1 MGYESMTRKRPLE
14 EVDEASNKKQSLAD
28 ATTVLVP
35 EVCLAVFLSVS
46 LCPIS
51 QCVSHFSFSLC
62 VSLPLFESL
71 CVSLFLSSLLCI
83 SLSLSFS
90 LCVRLSLYLSFSW
103 CWQATVEEVECGGW
117 SPVYISAGALG
128 SQSTDPLTH
137 LVGAVPP
144 EDEDIVVD
152 EEEDSTEL
160 SGACSPHS
168 KRVLH
173 ASAYMHLTLTED
185 VGRG

>member
-1 MGYESMTRKRPLE
+1 MKRAIRSNRWQTLPL
-14 EVDEASNKKQSLAD
+14 
-28 ATTVLVP
+28 
-35 EVCLAVFLSVS
+35 CLFQRSVS
-46 LCPIS
+46 LCS
-51 QCVSHFSFSLC
+51 SVCLCALSLSVCLTFLSHCASHCPFL
-62 VSLPLFESL
+62 LSL